1 MDKEHVTN
9 FLRINDIPFTAS
21 DDAIREALARAM
33 WHERDIDMAVLSM
46 NDKEEEQKHVSA
58 NDSRGLFFTDVPIA
72 PETLTSLLGVDVSVQ
87 NARNVAERNRSASR
101 GDTSTVVIL
110 LTIFVSVILAFFT
123 TLLLMYF
130 YNIGPYYSPVE
141 NFNF

>member
-33 WHERDIDMAVLSM
+33 WHERDIDMAVRTL
-46 NDKEEEQKHVSA
+46 NDTEEEKRPISA
-58 NDSRGLFFTDVPIA
+58 HDSRGLFFTDVPIA
-72 PETLTSLLGVDVSVQ
+72 PETLTSLLGVDVSLQ
-87 NARNVAERNRSASR
+87 NARNDAERNHAASR
-101 GDTSTVVIL
+101 GDTSAAVVL
-110 LTIFVSVILAFFT
+110 LTILVSVILAFFT